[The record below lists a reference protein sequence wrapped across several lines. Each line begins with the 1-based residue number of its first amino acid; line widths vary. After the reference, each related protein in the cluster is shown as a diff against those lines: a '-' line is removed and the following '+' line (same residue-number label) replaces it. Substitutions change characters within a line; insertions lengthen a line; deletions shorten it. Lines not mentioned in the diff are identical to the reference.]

1 MKKSLITSI
10 LFLSSGIVLGGG
22 GMYLVHISI
31 TANDTSA
38 GTDIGIANRAN
49 QPSHGDDSELIGESN
64 EYIVINEESVASIED
79 PTLHT
84 DAFQRRLAIYTHVAG
99 LSVPELTTELEAIS
113 TGSQEYSHHVRDE
126 LQAALVERLAIVK
139 PETAVKFAVA
149 QKVPEPDWN
158 TQLYG
163 SPYPVTEDEPPNMPV
178 VRSVFS
184 DWALSN
190 LKSAIRGAKSLG
202 TDAKSN
208 ALAGILA
215 SQAGQSLATY
225 RQLARELGDEERGV
239 DSYVQA
245 FSTGQIEDPKAAWDE
260 VIALLEPNN
269 YRRTQPLLN
278 IASEWFKQDGFNVL
292 EEINQSAVDANIKI
306 GVIQQLLWQAAEDN
320 PEQAF
325 QFALKMPSEGGYN
338 SSLTRVVMTWSE
350 SDPQAALQAVNNIEQ
365 SGLREQLQYI
375 PARSWTRKEPRYV
388 LENLDLFPTSHQDNV
403 RRDAIR
409 SIARDSPKEA
419 AELVLEMNEDMMV
432 GSVANDIMRAWV
444 EQDVEAAVNWV
455 YNGPGNE
462 ESQSSWVSALAVSLV
477 NSDPRRAFDLAIK
490 QELPEGSS
498 FMGMGSYQPPG
509 LEAEVIR
516 QIARQNLDL
525 AVELLPRVRGGITK
539 NAAYSSVGDR
549 YIDEGQASKALELG
563 LKLPNEDQLNY
574 FEGIAYS
581 WARVDPA
588 GLVESIEQIP
598 SDEIR
603 SNIASVLSNRWIRES
618 FTEEQIDT
626 LKQYLSDSDRK
637 ALEDL

>member
-10 LFLSSGIVLGGG
+10 LFLSSGIVLGSG
-22 GMYLVHISI
+22 GMYLVHVSI

-38 GTDIGIANRAN
+38 GTEIGIANSAR
-49 QPSHGDDSELIGESN
+49 QSSHGDDSDPTEVSN
-64 EYIVINEESVASIED
+64 EYIAVNKDSVASIED
-79 PTLHT
+79 PNLHT
-84 DAFQRRLAIYTHVAG
+84 DAFQRRLAIYTYVAG
-99 LSVPELTTELEAIS
+99 LSVQELTTELEAIS
-113 TGSQEYSHHVRDE
+113 SGSQKYSYLVTDE
-126 LQAALVERLAIVK
+126 LQEALVERLAIVQ

-149 QKVPEPDWN
+149 QKVPEPDWI
-158 TQLYG
+158 TQWYV
-163 SPYPVTEDEPPNMPV
+163 SPSPLTENEPPDMPV

-184 DWALSN
+184 DWALSD
-190 LKSAIRGAKSLG
+190 LKSAIRGAKSLS

-215 SQAGQSLATY
+215 SQAGQSLSTH
-225 RQLARELGDEERGV
+225 RQIARELGNEERGV

-245 FSTGQIEDPKAAWDE
+245 FSTGQIDNPKAAWDE

-269 YRRTQPLLN
+269 YRRSQPLLN

-292 EEINQSAVDANIKI
+292 EEINQSAVDANIKT
-306 GVIQQLLWQAAEDN
+306 GVIQRLLWQAAEDN

-325 QFALKMPSEGGYN
+325 QFALKMPSEGGFN

-350 SDPQAALQAVNNIEQ
+350 SDPQAAMQAVNSIEQ

-375 PARSWTRKEPRYV
+375 PVRSWTSKEPRYV
-388 LENLDLFPTSHQDNV
+388 LENLDLFPTSLRDNV

-419 AELVLEMNEDMMV
+419 AELALEMTQDLMV
-432 GSVANDIMRAWV
+432 GSIAHDIMRAWV

-455 YNGPGNE
+455 YNGPGSE
-462 ESQSSWVSALAVSLV
+462 ESQSSWVSALAVSLIK
-477 NSDPRRAFDLAIK
+477 SDPRRAFDLAVK

-516 QIARQNLDL
+516 QIGRQDLDL
-525 AVELLPRVRGGITK
+525 ALELLPRVRDGITK
-539 NAAYSSVGDR
+539 VAAYSSVADL

-563 LKLPNEDQLNY
+563 LKLPTEDQLNY

-581 WARVDPA
+581 WARIDPA
-588 GLVESIEQIP
+588 GLVESIEQFP
-598 SDEIR
+598 SEEIR
-603 SNIASVLSNRWIRES
+603 SRVASVLSNRWIREN
-618 FTEEQIDT
+618 FTEEQINT

>member
-10 LFLSSGIVLGGG
+10 LFLSSGIVIGSG
-22 GMYLVHISI
+22 GMYLVHISN

-38 GTDIGIANRAN
+38 VADNGIANRAN
-49 QPSHGDDSELIGESN
+49 QPPLGDDYELIGESN
-64 EYIVINEESVASIED
+64 EHIVINEESVASIED
-79 PTLHT
+79 PSLHK

-99 LSVPELTTELEAIS
+99 LSVPELTSELEEIS
-113 TGSQEYSHHVRDE
+113 TGTQKYSHHVRDE
-126 LQAALVERLAIVK
+126 LQAALVERLVIIK
-139 PETAVKFAVA
+139 PETAVRFAVA
-149 QKVPEPDWN
+149 QKVPEPDWI
-158 TQLYG
+158 TQRYG
-163 SPYPVTEDEPPNMPV
+163 SPYPLTEDEPPDMPV
-178 VRSVFS
+178 LRSVFS
-184 DWALSN
+184 DWALSD

-208 ALAGILA
+208 ALEGILA
-215 SQAGQSLATY
+215 SQAGQSLTTH
-225 RQLARELGDEERGV
+225 RQIARELGDEERGV
-239 DSYVQA
+239 DFYVQA
-245 FSTGQIEDPKAAWDE
+245 FSIGQIEDPEAAWDE
-260 VIALLEPNN
+260 VTALLEPDN
-269 YRRTQPLLN
+269 YRRSQPLLN

-292 EEINQSAVDANIKI
+292 EEINQSAVDTNIKT

-338 SSLTRVVMTWSE
+338 LSLTRVVMTWSE

-419 AELVLEMNEDMMV
+419 AELVLEMTEDMMV
-432 GSVANDIMRAWV
+432 GSIANDIIRAWV

-455 YNGPGNE
+455 YNGPGSE

-498 FMGMGSYQPPG
+498 FIGMGSYQPPG

-516 QIARQNLDL
+516 QIARQDLDL
-525 AVELLPRVRGGITK
+525 AVELLPRVRDGITK
-539 NAAYSSVGDR
+539 TAAYSSVGDR

-563 LKLPNEDQLNY
+563 LKLTNEDQLKY
-574 FEGIAYS
+574 FEGIANL
-581 WARVDPA
+581 WARIDPA
-588 GLVESIEQIP
+588 GLVESIEQFP
-598 SDEIR
+598 SEKIR
-603 SNIASVLSNRWIRES
+603 SSIASVLSNRWIREN
-618 FTEEQIDT
+618 FTEEQFDT
-626 LKQYLSDSDRK
+626 LKQYLSDADRK
-637 ALEDL
+637 ALEDE